1 MIINKKM
8 EYKDLVDL
16 IEWNHDD
23 EYEKRYE
30 RYHEE
35 KIQLYSDFI
44 FNAYLAFF
52 LDEDVTITCK
62 NDTEEYDDFIN
73 LNKQPIMDAFIDYLS
88 LGTYYMTY
96 GFNNG
101 KMKFKK
107 LDPRFTRVV
116 YLADVETN
124 EVTPYAYFNKVTR
137 RELVDNKTWTDIE
150 YVHVYAKEGLY
161 VFKIGAS
168 QQDNLGKQK
177 PIITKTKLVK
187 KYPYL
192 LSDNKE
198 NTFEWDNIPVISA
211 DKCDFF
217 DKIYPFMKEILDI
230 QTTAGKLYN
239 DLPDSILVL
248 KNYSGTDLA
257 QARDDL
263 KEYRMAKVEGD
274 GDMKAVILPT
284 EAAPYEAFITD
295 ITKRFF
301 KLIGMPDVD
310 NFGNAS
316 GISLKY
322 IYKQLAIAANFLEQ
336 KLFDCIKDMLHAYQD
351 FYKNKKY
358 EDVTIIFNT
367 TIIESDQEKIENI
380 NNSRGLISD
389 EDLIKIH
396 PYYKP
401 EFGYEIED
409 NPDIYSPNMDS
420 QNSKGD
426 KEEKL
431 NEYRKVARDS
441 IENLQEGA

>member
-1 MIINKKM
+1 MIINEKM
-8 EYKDLVDL
+8 KYKDLVDL
-16 IEWNHDD
+16 IEWEHDK
-23 EYEKRYE
+23 EYEERYE
-30 RYHEE
+30 KYHEE

-62 NDTEEYDDFIN
+62 QDTEEYDDFIN
-73 LNKQPIMDAFIDYLS
+73 LNKQSIMDAFIDYLS

-96 GFNNG
+96 GFDDG

-107 LDPRFTRVV
+107 LDPRFTRCV
-116 YLADVETN
+116 YLANVDTN
-124 EVTPYAYFNKVTR
+124 EVTPYAYFNKVVR
-137 RELVDNKTWTDIE
+137 RELVDKTWTDVE

-161 VFKIGAS
+161 VFKTGTT
-168 QQDNLGKQK
+168 QKDRLGKNK
-177 PIITKTKLVK
+177 PITTKTKLVK
-187 KYPYL
+187 QYPYL
-192 LSDNKE
+192 ISENKA
-198 NTFEWDNIPVISA
+198 NKFEWSQIPVISA

-239 DLPDSILVL
+239 ELPDSILVL
-248 KNYSGTDLA
+248 KNYSGTDLQTA
-257 QARDDL
+257 KEDL

-284 EAAPYEAFITD
+284 EAASYEAFITD

-336 KLFDCIKDMLHAYQD
+336 KLFECIKAMLYAYQD
-351 FYKNKKY
+351 FYKNKQY

-367 TIIESDQEKIENI
+367 TIIESDEEKINNI
-380 NNSRGLISD
+380 NNSRGLIPD
-389 EDLIKIH
+389 DDLIKIH

-401 EFGYEIED
+401 EFGYTVET
-409 NPDIYSPNMDS
+409 NSDIYSPNMDT
-420 QNSKGD
+420 QENKDD
-426 KEEKL
+426 KEVKPNGNRTTTTNNSE
-431 NEYRKVARDS
+431 D
-441 IENLQEGA
+441 I